1 MRGLPFLFLL
11 AAIGLNADSMRA
23 PVLQW
28 YKTVSGSGASDL
40 RAVGADTQRNL
51 YIAGN
56 TSSLDFPTVAAAQN
70 KAGGSP
76 VTRIDTVSGSAQKVF
91 SPGLAAASNIEVDP
105 ENSNTLYATA
115 AGMLMRSADGGNT
128 WTTLSAFPSVAMV
141 NSVTV
146 DPTNSN
152 ILYAGTSPLGA
163 LKSTDGGASWTAI
176 NNGFPPS
183 FNVGTNK
190 SELNVIQIWVDPKS
204 PAVLFAYTSYN
215 GRSLF
220 RSTDAGA
227 SWTQTLSPANF
238 YGFLAFDP
246 FTPGTIYVDKSKS
259 TDEGQTWIP
268 FSSPGTFPDGQI
280 VPDPFHQGTLY
291 FNSFVDGIYQ
301 SMDAGAT
308 WNLIIKGS
316 ANVLTADP
324 KRPVLYTYV
333 PKMGIVKSTDGLT
346 TFSAIG
352 PPAAVLLGT
361 QLRQLQVAGASLF
374 AVSAPGN
381 EVFVAKLDPD
391 GNILYSTYFGG
402 SGVDTAVAM
411 AVGNDGSVYV
421 TGQTTSADFPV
432 TAGVYAAAFPA
443 ALSSNFVFKLN
454 PDGSMAWST
463 YFPSGNSSVSA
474 IAVDAGGNPYIA
486 GSTFGGL
493 PTTPGAYQTQFTA
506 PSSCGIGNIGPCF
519 PPTEGFLTK
528 FNAKGSAL
536 VFSTYIANAGNGL
549 TGASTGL
556 ALDPA
561 GNAYMAGGSAIFLM
575 NATGSSLLKSTAQ
588 RFAINALALDASGN
602 LYATGSSNVPPG
614 SFPATP
620 GAFQASPQPA
630 YPVLPGQSGAGGDA
644 FVVKFDSGLSQILA
658 ATLLGGEDFDIG
670 RSIAVDSSSGNIIVS
685 GETDSESFPTRA
697 PFQGSFAPRS
707 GFVAAFDPTLSQ
719 LLFSTYLGST
729 PFTVRGAIPD
739 GRGNI
744 LLAGSTLDSSSGFTT
759 AATVIANKIALPPAP
774 AIRLDSVVNFA
785 SQIGLGLSPGEAIAV
800 NGAGFGSDAQLLL
813 DGTPLQVVSA
823 SQNRIVAVMP
833 TDAPT
838 SGARQVTVS
847 SGGASSNPMFMPAA
861 PASPGIYSIDGS
873 GFGQGYILNADGT
886 INSLSNPAAPGS
898 AITILATGVGQIAMV
913 NGFAVTALPVSV
925 FVGGFY
931 ANGIAAVTKEV
942 AGTPGN
948 VYEIGVFVP
957 DPASLAAQ
965 NPDLKNF
972 KFPPLVPVTMVLGAV
987 RSQFGIALSVK

>member
-1 MRGLPFLFLL
+1 MRRLPFLVLL
-11 AAIGLNADSMRA
+11 AAISLSADALRA

-28 YKTVSGSGASDL
+28 YKTVSGSGTSDL
-40 RAVGADTQRNL
+40 RAVGADTQGNL

-56 TSSLDFPTVAAAQN
+56 TTSLDFPTVGAAQS

-76 VTRIDTVSGSAQKVF
+76 FIRIDTTSGSSQKVY
-91 SPGLAAASNIEVDP
+91 SPGLAAASSITVDP
-105 ENSNTLYATA
+105 ENSHTLYATDV
-115 AGMLMRSADGGNT
+115 GFLVRSLDGGSA
-128 WTTLSAFPSVAMV
+128 WATLAAFPSVKTV
-141 NSVTV
+141 NSLTV
-146 DPTNSN
+146 DPTQSN

-163 LKSTDGGASWTAI
+163 LKSSDGGASWTAI
-176 NNGFPPS
+176 NNGLLPS
-183 FNVGTNK
+183 LNPATNK
-190 SELNVIQIWVDPKS
+190 SEFNVNQIWIDPKS

-227 SWTQTLSPANF
+227 SWTQSLSLANF
-238 YGFLAFDP
+238 DGFLAFDP
-246 FTPGTIYVDKSKS
+246 FTPGTIYVDRSKS

-301 SMDAGAT
+301 STDAGAT
-308 WNLIIKGS
+308 WNLKIKGS

-324 KRPVLYTYV
+324 KQPVLYAYV
-333 PKMGIVKSTDGLT
+333 PKIGIVKSTDGLT
-346 TFSAIG
+346 TYSAIG
-352 PPAAVLLGT
+352 PPAAVLAGT

-374 AVSAPGN
+374 AISVPGTD
-381 EVFVAKLDPD
+381 VFVAKLDPD

-402 SGVDTAVAM
+402 GGDDTAVAM

-421 TGQTTSADFPV
+421 TGQTSSADFPV
-432 TAGVYAAAFPA
+432 TAGVYAAAFPPVLA
-443 ALSSNFVFKLN
+443 TDFLFKLN
-454 PDGSMAWST
+454 PDGSVAWST
-463 YFPSGNSSVSA
+463 YFPSGNSSVTA

-486 GSTFGGL
+486 GSTFGAL

-506 PSSCGIGNIGPCF
+506 PNSCGPGNIGPCF

-536 VFSTYIANAGNGL
+536 VFSTYISNAGNGL
-549 TGASTGL
+549 TGAATGL

-588 RFAINALALDASGN
+588 RFAINALVLDASGN
-602 LYATGSSNVPPG
+602 VYATGSSNLPPG

-630 YPVLPGQSGAGGDA
+630 YPALSGQSGAGPDA
-644 FVVKFDSGLSQILA
+644 FVLKFDSGLSQILA
-658 ATLLGGEDFDIG
+658 ATLLGGEGDDVG
-670 RSIAVDSSSGNIIVS
+670 QSIAVDSSSGNIIVS
-685 GETDSESFPTRA
+685 GGTDSRAFPTRA

-707 GFVAAFDPTLSQ
+707 GFVAGFDPTLSQ

-744 LLAGSTLDSSSGFTT
+744 LLAGSTLDSSNGFTT

-785 SQIGLGLSPGEAIAV
+785 SQIGLGLSPGEAITV
-800 NGAGFGSDAQLLL
+800 NGAGFGSDAQVLL
-813 DGTPLQVVSA
+813 DGAPLQIISA
-823 SQNRIVAVMP
+823 SQNRIVAVIP

-847 SGGASSNPMFMPAA
+847 SGGGSSNAMFMPAA
-861 PASPGIYSIDGS
+861 PVSPGIYSIDGS

-886 INSLSNPAAPGS
+886 LNSPSNPAATGS
-898 AITILATGVGQIAMV
+898 AITIFANGVGQITTV
-913 NGFAVTALPVSV
+913 NGFAVTALPVAI
-925 FVGGFY
+925 FVDGFY
-931 ANGIAAVTKEV
+931 ANGIAAVMKQV
-942 AGTPGN
+942 AGEPGD
-948 VYEIGVFVP
+948 VYEIGVYVP
-957 DPASLAAQ
+957 DPASLIAQ
-965 NPDLKNF
+965 NPDLKGF
-972 KFPPLVPVTMVLGAV
+972 KFPPQVPVTMILGGV
-987 RSQFGIALSVK
+987 GSQFGIALSVK